1 VDKAFLIQFTG
12 SMAAVAV
19 LVGLAAWAR
28 IGRPSPGLDEAR
40 ARDLLAEDFPDRQID
55 QLWIAREGRGA
66 LARSGACA
74 LVLIQV
80 GDGYAARRLSWCQA
94 SSAMFR
100 NGQLDIRL
108 GEVAAPRA
116 VLAFDNWPPKDLAA

>member
-1 VDKAFLIQFTG
+1 MDKAFLIQFTG
-12 SMAAVAV
+12 SMTAVAI
-19 LVGLAAWAR
+19 LVALAALAR

-40 ARDLLAEDFPDRQID
+40 ARTLLGEDFPDRNID

-80 GDGYAARRLSWCQA
+80 GDGYAARRLSWGQA

-100 NGQLDIRL
+100 NGRLNIRL
-108 GEVAAPRA
+108 DEMAAPRA

>member
-1 VDKAFLIQFTG
+1 MDKAFLIQFTG
-12 SMAAVAV
+12 SMAAVAIM
-19 LVGLAAWAR
+19 VGLAALAR

-40 ARDLLAEDFPDRQID
+40 ARTLLGEDFPDYRVD

-74 LVLIQV
+74 LVLVQV

-100 NGQLDIRL
+100 NGRLIIRL
-108 GEVAAPRA
+108 DEMAAPRA
-116 VLAFDNWPPKDLAA
+116 VLAFDNWPPRDLAA

>member
-1 VDKAFLIQFTG
+1 MDKAFLIQFTG
-12 SMAAVAV
+12 SMTAVAI
-19 LVGLAAWAR
+19 LVALAAMAR

-40 ARDLLAEDFPDRQID
+40 ARTLLGEDFPDRNID

-74 LVLIQV
+74 LILIQV
-80 GDGYAARRLSWCQA
+80 GDGYAARRLSWGQA

-100 NGQLDIRL
+100 NGRLNIRL
-108 GEVAAPRA
+108 DEMAAPRA

>member
-1 VDKAFLIQFTG
+1 MDQAFLIQFTG

-28 IGRPSPGLDEAR
+28 IGRPAPGLDEAR
-40 ARDLLAEDFPDRQID
+40 ARDLLGEDFPEQRID
-55 QLWIAREGRGA
+55 QLWIAREGKGA

-74 LVLIQV
+74 LVLVQV

-94 SSAMFR
+94 TSAMFR
-100 NGQLDIRL
+100 NGLLDIRL

-116 VLAFDNWPPKDLAA
+116 VLAFDNWPPADLAA

>member
-1 VDKAFLIQFTG
+1 MT
-12 SMAAVAV
+12 AVAI
-19 LVGLAAWAR
+19 LVALAALAR

-40 ARDLLAEDFPDRQID
+40 ARTLLGEDFPDRNID

-80 GDGYAARRLSWCQA
+80 GDGYAARRLSWGQA

-100 NGQLDIRL
+100 NGRLNIRL
-108 GEVAAPRA
+108 DEMAAPRA

>member
-1 VDKAFLIQFTG
+1 MDQAFLIQFTG

-28 IGRPSPGLDEAR
+28 IGRPAPGLDEAR
-40 ARDLLAEDFPDRQID
+40 ARDLLGEDFPEQRID
-55 QLWIAREGRGA
+55 QLWIAREGKGA

-74 LVLIQV
+74 LVLVQV

-94 SSAMFR
+94 TSAMFK
-100 NGQLDIRL
+100 NGLLDIRL

-116 VLAFDNWPPKDLAA
+116 VLAFDNWPPADLAA

>member
-1 VDKAFLIQFTG
+1 MDKAFLIQFAG

-19 LVGLAAWAR
+19 LVGLAALAR

-40 ARDLLAEDFPDRQID
+40 ARTLLGEDFPDYNID

-80 GDGYAARRLSWCQA
+80 GDGYAARRLSWGQA

-100 NGQLDIRL
+100 NGRLSIRL
-108 GEVAAPRA
+108 DELAAPRA
-116 VLAFDNWPPKDLAA
+116 DLAFDNWPPKDLAA